1 MDKELQAMIDCPEIQ
16 GKAKWEVG
24 TRTDRGIVAEVK
36 ILCSDKHYEEVHV
49 RIDKTYI
56 FHYAPAI
63 LYEPTI
69 EDVVGWLGTLPY
81 SLISPMEAMISEW
94 TLLHHVD
101 HSGIYS
107 IYYADTLLKALLKL
121 WMWVEYSK
129 EWKEGVWK

>member
-1 MDKELQAMIDCPEIQ
+1 MGELTKMINCPEIQ

-24 TRTDRGIVAEVK
+24 ARTDRGIVAEVK

-69 EDVVGWLGTLPY
+69 EDVVGWLEDVPY
-81 SLISPMEAMISEW
+81 DIKSPKWIGDNDF
-94 TLLHHVD
+94 LVRYNVD
-101 HSGIYS
+101 YSGIYTLF
-107 IYYADTLLKALLKL
+107 YAPTLLEALLKL
-121 WMWVEYSK
+121 YMWVEFGK
-129 EWKEGVWK
+129 EWKGEWK